1 MKDNSFD
8 SEAFSLDDSEINE
21 ETEDMNEEKNIN
33 NLELIKVISNILS
46 AIIKENEK
54 LPNIY

>member
-21 ETEDMNEEKNIN
+21 ETEDMNEEKI
-33 NLELIKVISNILS
+33 
-46 AIIKENEK
+46 
-54 LPNIY
+54 